1 VTDEW
6 NPNDPDATRV
16 HYDLSAWSFDQQAE
30 LASEL
35 ADAEIPHAWDGA
47 ELLVPDEFEAATDS
61 AVAIVEERL
70 GIVDDAEPVD
80 DSAPEPVELADDT
93 LTTEYD
99 LAEWSVDERG
109 TVGNLLINQHL
120 PFKWNAHVLLVA
132 TAHEEAVEA
141 ILDAVESGEAEL
153 MPVIERDELGNEII
167 IDVDDPVG
175 KLPFETLSTFF
186 LAGERLKRD
195 PLDATGLEQLLKA
208 LDVADPE
215 RPPYGVEKALWVRTC
230 ELAEELADALV
241 GEGEDNDAADGG
253 TATPAT
259 GADPGEDDDTV
270 PLGPD
275 EDEAVAVA
283 TELHDLLRPYV

>member
-47 ELLVPDEFEAATDS
+47 ELLVPEEFEAATDS